1 MQDYNIIENG
11 VCYLTPIQKNILS
24 TERAKISQNNEIMK
38 SSNNNNHIDIIKIS
52 NAGEG
57 VDLTGI
63 NTTNLHHFIVYI

>member
-1 MQDYNIIENG
+1 
-11 VCYLTPIQKNILS
+11 
-24 TERAKISQNNEIMK
+24 MK
-38 SSNNNNHIDIIKIS
+38 SSSNNNHIDIIKIS